1 MIRTIEVLNYRALRY
16 VKVDVANFQV
26 LVGPNASGKST
37 LFDVI
42 SFIRDI
48 LQAGLERAF
57 LGEARLGIAP
67 RCFNPKDL
75 TWCGQGGDIEIVLE
89 IELPEAVWK
98 AVKHPFARYELA
110 ITTDGELGFKSETL
124 WLCQPRTNGR
134 PKDRYQQTHLFPEPE
149 AIPPARTVVRQ
160 PHQRTPTGWRKII
173 SKISKTGNDYFKSEV
188 TDWNNQFRLG
198 PARSALSN
206 LPEDEE
212 KFRASIWVK
221 RFLMEA
227 IFRLVLN
234 AEKIRLP
241 SAAGVQT
248 TFAQDGSNLPWVI
261 HDLLEKDRGRFQQ
274 WVEHVQTALPDVVAI
289 STEQQAADL
298 ARYVKVTYRNGF
310 AAPAWL
316 LSDGTLRLL
325 ALTLLAYAR
334 PPASVLLIEEPENG
348 IHPPAMDT
356 VLQALQSYYDG
367 QIFCA
372 THSPVVLGQVEIR
385 DLLCFARAAD
395 GSIAIVR
402 GEDHPKLKEWRDNLD
417 LPTLFAS
424 GILG

>member
-37 LFDVI
+37 LFDVV
-42 SFIRDI
+42 SFVRDI
-48 LQAGLERAF
+48 LEAGLERAF
-57 LGEARLGIAP
+57 LGDARLGIAP

-89 IELPEAVWK
+89 IELPED
-98 AVKHPFARYELA
+98 VKETVDYPRARYELA
-110 ITTDGELGFKSETL
+110 IATDGELGFKTETL
-124 WLCQPRTNGR
+124 WLRQHGGNGR
-134 PKDRYQQTHLFPEPE
+134 AKADRQRSLFFPEAEPL
-149 AIPPARTVVRQ
+149 PANGTIVRQ
-160 PHQRTPTGWRKII
+160 PHQKKPINWRKII
-173 SKISKTGNDYFKSEV
+173 SKISKTGNDYFKAEKG
-188 TDWNNQFRLG
+188 DWNNQFRLG
-198 PARSALSN
+198 PSRSALSN
-206 LPEDEE
+206 LPEDEQ

-221 RFLMEA
+221 QFLMQA
-227 IFRLVLN
+227 VFRLVLN
-234 AEKIRLP
+234 AEAIRLP
-241 SAAGVQT
+241 SAAGVPT
-248 TFAQDGSNLPWVI
+248 AFSHDGSNLPWVV
-261 HDLLEKDRGRFQQ
+261 HDLQERDPKRFVQ
-274 WVEHVQTALPDVVAI
+274 WVEHVQTALPDLETI
-289 STEQQAADL
+289 STEQRPDDL
-298 ARYVKVTYRNGF
+298 ARYVKVRYRNGF
-310 AAPAWL
+310 TAPAWL

-372 THSPVVLGQVEIR
+372 THSPVVLGLVEIR
-385 DLLCFARAAD
+385 DLLCFTRAPD
-395 GSIAIVR
+395 GSIAVV
-402 GEDHPKLKEWRDNLD
+402 GGDDHPRLKQWRDNLD

>member
-16 VKVDVANFQV
+16 VKVNVANFQV

-42 SFIRDI
+42 SFVRDI
-48 LQAGLERAF
+48 LQAGLVGAF
-57 LGEARLGIAP
+57 FGDQRHRIAP
-67 RCFNPKDL
+67 RCLNPKDL

-89 IELPEAVWK
+89 IELPQSLQES
-98 AVKHPFARYELA
+98 VKHHFARYELA
-110 ITTDGELGFKSETL
+110 IATDGEIAFRNETL
-124 WLCQPRTNGR
+124 WLCQALADSSSKSKFQRSLIFPQSEPLPSEGSIVQKPR
-134 PKDRYQQTHLFPEPE
+134 KKM
-149 AIPPARTVVRQ
+149 AA
-160 PHQRTPTGWRKII
+160 GWRKVL
-173 SKISKTGNDYFKSEV
+173 SKISKTGNDYFRAELS
-188 TDWNNQFRLG
+188 DWNNEFRLG
-198 PARSALSN
+198 PSRSALSN

-227 IFRLVLN
+227 VVRLTLN
-234 AEKIRLP
+234 ADTIRLP
-241 SAAGVQT
+241 SAPGVPT
-248 TFAQDGSNLPWVI
+248 TFTHDGSNLPWVI
-261 HDLLEKDRGRFQQ
+261 HDLQRKNKERFAQ
-274 WVEHVQTALPDVVAI
+274 WVEHVQTALPDVMAI
-289 STEQQAADL
+289 STGQQLGDL
-298 ARYVKVTYRNGF
+298 SRFVNLTYRNGYS
-310 AAPAWL
+310 APAWL

-385 DLLCFARAAD
+385 DLLCFARAED
-395 GSIAIVR
+395 GSIAVVR
-402 GEDHPKLKEWRDNLD
+402 GEDHPRLKEWRDSLD